1 MSAYERMKTLDLHG
15 VKHEDVEGQV
25 SNFASRTETPFKIIT
40 GNSTTMK
47 DLVTQALTEFNLEAY
62 EESHYNLGS
71 LIVVEPYKKFES
83 F

>member
-1 MSAYERMKTLDLHG
+1 
-15 VKHEDVEGQV
+15 
-25 SNFASRTETPFKIIT
+25 
-40 GNSTTMK
+40 MK